1 MRQQERAFGKHTV
14 EKKAAF
20 LKRLRKTAMGLPASL
35 VSRAV
40 KDSSPALSIQSHV
53 LYVHAVEAPSR
64 LGQGRGASVA
74 KQIF

>member
-1 MRQQERAFGKHTV
+1 MFINPK
-14 EKKAAF
+14 
-20 LKRLRKTAMGLPASL
+20 MGLPASL

-53 LYVHAVEAPSR
+53 LYVHTVEAPSR

>member
-1 MRQQERAFGKHTV
+1 MYVLSTHAV
-14 EKKAAF
+14 DKKADY

-53 LYVHAVEAPSR
+53 LYVHTVEAPSR